1 MKTKTTAQKHY
12 FRMLC
17 DGETEWAGSAYD
29 ADHAIEKCFWN
40 EEPSAFSCYTLQR
53 LSNNSQW
60 ITLFK
65 NENL

>member
-1 MKTKTTAQKHY
+1 
-12 FRMLC
+12 MLC